1 MAPESSSC
9 ALLSAL
15 FDEELLPEVGD
26 DFDEEDEDDDF
37 DDEDDDDEVLLSL
50 SSLSSLSSLLSLS
63 SVLAGPLSAAL
74 PRQSSSSESLM
85 VSSEL

>member
-1 MAPESSSC
+1 MAPESSSW

-50 SSLSSLSSLLSLS
+50 SSLSSLLSLS